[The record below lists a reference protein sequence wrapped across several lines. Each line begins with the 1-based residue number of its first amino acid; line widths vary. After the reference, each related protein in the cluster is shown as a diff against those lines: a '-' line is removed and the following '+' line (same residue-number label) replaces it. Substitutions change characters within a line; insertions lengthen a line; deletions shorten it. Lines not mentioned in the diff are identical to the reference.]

1 MIQLDFQTRLYILG
15 AVIAL
20 TQLPK
25 AAPYIRSAI
34 SWLHSKHVSFNYS
47 SIFNSNTL
55 VLAAVAFML
64 FTPGSPSVT
73 PTPEPVVPIV
83 QKDKLDEANDVYRIL
98 LSETWT
104 EFAAKRATFKTPEE
118 ALKWINDRQVTVY
131 KSAHDPINTIAAKA
145 AGGTPDDANK
155 FATDLKNRS
164 L

>member
-1 MIQLDFQTRLYILG
+1 MIQLDTQTKLYILG
-15 AVIAL
+15 TVIAL

-25 AAPYIRSAI
+25 AAPYIKSAI

-47 SIFNSNTL
+47 TIFNSNTL

-83 QKDKLDEANDVYRIL
+83 QKDKLDEANDVYRTL

-104 EFAAKRATFKTPEE
+104 EFAAKRASFKTPEE
-118 ALKWINDRQVTVY
+118 ALKWINDRQVAVY

>member
-25 AAPYIRSAI
+25 AAPYIKSAI

-47 SIFNSNTL
+47 TIFNSNTL

-73 PTPEPVVPIV
+73 PTPEPIVPIV
-83 QKDKLDEANDVYRIL
+83 QKDKLDEANDVYRTL

-104 EFAAKRATFKTPEE
+104 EFAAKRTSFKTPEE
-118 ALKWINDRQVTVY
+118 ALKWINDRQVAVY
-131 KSAHDPINTIAAKA
+131 KSAHNPINTIAAQA

>member
-20 TQLPK
+20 SQLPK
-25 AAPYIRSAI
+25 AVPYIKSAI
-34 SWLHSKHVSFNYS
+34 SWLHSKHVNFNYRT
-47 SIFNSNTL
+47 IFNSTTL

-64 FTPGSPSVT
+64 FAPGSPSVT

-83 QKDKLDEANDVYRIL
+83 QKDKLDEANDVYRTL

-104 EFAAKRATFKTPEE
+104 EFAAKRASFKTPEE
-118 ALKWINDRQVTVY
+118 ALKWINDRQVAVY

-155 FATDLKNRS
+155 FANDLKNRS

>member
-1 MIQLDFQTRLYILG
+1 MIQLDTQTKLYILG

-25 AAPYIRSAI
+25 AAPYIKSAI

-47 SIFNSNTL
+47 TIFNSNTL

-64 FTPGSPSVT
+64 FTPGTSVT
-73 PTPEPVVPIV
+73 PTPVPPVPVV
-83 QKDKLDEANDVYRIL
+83 QKDKLDEANDVYRTL

-104 EFAAKRATFKTPEE
+104 EFATKRASFKTPED
-118 ALKWINDRQVTVY
+118 ALKWINDRQVAVY
-131 KSAHDPINTIAAKA
+131 KSAHNPINTIAAQA
-145 AGGTPDDANK
+145 AGGTSDDANK